1 MVQKRGIMVALYGYY
16 GYGYYYDPMY
26 ILIIISCVI
35 ALIAQVKVKSTFN
48 KYSRVSSSK
57 GMTGAM
63 VAEQLLRSQGIYD
76 VSIQRVSGSLT
87 DNYNPRNKTLNLSD
101 SVYNSTSVAAIGV
114 AAHETG
120 HAIQH
125 AYGYGP
131 LSFRTALF
139 PLASVGSQVSWILI
153 VLGLI
158 FGSTN
163 IFMLGL
169 LFSIPALTNIGII
182 FFSVA
187 VFYQIVTLPVEFN
200 ASARA
205 LQLLESEGFLYGD
218 ENRQARKVL
227 SAAAMTYVAA
237 AATAILQ
244 LLRLIYLFGGRR
256 RD

>member
-1 MVQKRGIMVALYGYY
+1 MVALYGYY
-16 GYGYYYDPMY
+16 GYGYYDPMY

-35 ALIAQVKVKSTFN
+35 ALIAQVKVKSTYN
-48 KYSRVSSSK
+48 RYAKVASSK

-76 VSIQRVSGSLT
+76 VSVQRISGSLT
-87 DNYNPRNKTLNLSD
+87 DNYNPRYKTLNLSD

-125 AYGYGP
+125 AQGYGP

-139 PLASVGSQVSWILI
+139 PFANIGSHLSWIFI
-153 VLGLI
+153 IAGLI

-163 IFMLGL
+163 VLVD
-169 LFSIPALTNIGII
+169 IGILM
-182 FFSVA
+182 FSLA
-187 VFYQIVTLPVEFN
+187 VLFQLVTLPVEFN
-200 ASARA
+200 ASSRA
-205 LQLLESEGFLYGD
+205 LKLLESEGYLYGD

-227 SAAAMTYVAA
+227 TAAAMTYVAA

-244 LLRLIYLFGGRR
+244 LVRLIYLFGGRN

>member
-48 KYSRVSSSK
+48 KYSKVSSSK

-87 DNYNPRNKTLNLSD
+87 DNYNPRNKTLNLS
-101 SVYNSTSVAAIGV
+101 
-114 AAHETG
+114 E
-120 HAIQH
+120 
-125 AYGYGP
+125 
-131 LSFRTALF
+131 SFRTALF

-163 IFMLGL
+163 IL
-169 LFSIPALTNIGII
+169 IDIGILM
-182 FFSVA
+182 FSLA
-187 VFYQIVTLPVEFN
+187 VLFQLVTLPVEFN